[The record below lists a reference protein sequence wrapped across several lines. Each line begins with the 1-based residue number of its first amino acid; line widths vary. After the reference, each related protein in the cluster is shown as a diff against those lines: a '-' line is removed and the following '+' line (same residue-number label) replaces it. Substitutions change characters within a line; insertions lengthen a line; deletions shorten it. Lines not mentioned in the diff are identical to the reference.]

1 MAEGEANRPRE
12 EPWRVREGAE
22 LRRGFAVRWGWAA
35 GAIIGL
41 AALAGCSGSTSA
53 PGNEASPA
61 AEKKSAVSAANS
73 AASNDPRINLECTAE
88 RIQNAPAP
96 FHWSYKKS
104 DSAAGKSDREADI
117 TPDSIQGTLVDSS
130 GTRPIHAVRS
140 DAGSWNVAVLM
151 LAGALPASTIALV
164 NNSSATTR
172 TGTEQVNG
180 ENAIKYVID
189 TTRSTPE
196 DAALITNVMGP
207 NGFIKGTAWVTG
219 DGCVVKML
227 LDTEMH
233 LRDGSVETEH
243 YDAEVTHK

>member
-1 MAEGEANRPRE
+1 
-12 EPWRVREGAE
+12 
-22 LRRGFAVRWGWAA
+22 LRRAFAVRWGLTAA
-35 GAIIGL
+35 AIIGL
-41 AALAGCSGSTSA
+41 VGLAGCTGKASA
-53 PGNEASPA
+53 PSNEASPA
-61 AEKKSAVSAANS
+61 AETKSTVSATNS
-73 AASNDPRINLECTAE
+73 EGSNDPRINLECTSE

-104 DSAAGKSDREADI
+104 DSVAGNSDREADI
-117 TPDSIQGTLVDSS
+117 APDLIQGTLVDSS
-130 GTRPIHAVRS
+130 GTRPIHGVRS

-180 ENAIKYVID
+180 ENTIKYVID
-189 TTRSTPE
+189 TTRSTPA

-243 YDAEVTHK
+243 YDAEMTHK